1 VPSQKVVIFGCRG
14 QLGVELM
21 SVFQSRG
28 YAVAGFDRKQADIV
42 DATQVEQAFAAEKP
56 DIVIN
61 AAAYNQVDLAEKESL
76 AAMQANGLAVR
87 NLAIACRDHSAR
99 LVHFSTDFVF
109 DGTSRLPYV
118 EDNATHPI
126 SAYAVSKLAGE
137 LYAQA
142 YLADPLIIRTSGVFG
157 PGGATTARGN
167 FVETMLR
174 LATTG
179 KPVRVVND
187 YIGSP
192 TYSPDLA
199 ARTADL
205 VDRGLTGVFHIGG
218 GQAISWFD
226 YAAMIFRAASLAPD
240 LTPVAGH
247 EFPTPARRPKYS
259 ALSNAKMESFAIAPM
274 PPLETALKLY
284 MEERP
289 RRMRT

>member
-1 VPSQKVVIFGCRG
+1 
-14 QLGVELM
+14 M

-28 YAVAGFDRKQADIV
+28 FAVAGFDRKQVDIV
-42 DATQVEQAFAAEKP
+42 NAAHVEPAFAAERP

-61 AAAYNQVDLAEKESL
+61 AAAYNQVDLAEKEPL
-76 AAMQANGLAVR
+76 AAIQANGLAVR

-99 LVHFSTDFVF
+99 LIHFSTDFVF
-109 DGTSRLPYV
+109 DGTSHVPYV
-118 EDNATHPI
+118 EDDAAHPL

-137 LYAQA
+137 LYAKA

-157 PGGATTARGN
+157 PAGANTARGN

-174 LATTG
+174 LAASG
-179 KPVRVVND
+179 KPIRVVND
-187 YIGSP
+187 HVSSP
-192 TYSPDLA
+192 TYSPYLA

-205 VDRGLTGVFHIGG
+205 VDRGITGVFHIGG

-226 YAAMIFRAASLAPD
+226 YAAMIFRAAGLAPD

-259 ALSNAKMESFAIAPM
+259 VLSNAKMEGQGIEPM
-274 PPLETALKLY
+274 PSLETAVASYLQ
-284 MEERP
+284 ERTSHVRP
-289 RRMRT
+289 